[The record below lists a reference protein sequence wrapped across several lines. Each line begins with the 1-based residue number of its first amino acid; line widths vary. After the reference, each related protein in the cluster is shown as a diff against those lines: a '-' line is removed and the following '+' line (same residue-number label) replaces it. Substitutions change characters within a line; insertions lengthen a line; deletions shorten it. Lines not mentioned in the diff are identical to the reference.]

1 MSLLNILEYPDPKLR
16 TIAAPVKVFDQR
28 IKDIVKDMFETMY
41 DAPGIGLAATQV
53 DIHERIVV
61 IDVSE
66 EKNQPL
72 VIINPEVEILEG
84 EPESMDEG
92 CLSIPGFYEEVS
104 RVNHCKLNAFDE
116 NGNAY
121 EKICKGLLAVCVQ
134 HELDHLNGKLF
145 VDYISPLKR
154 NRIKSKLEKKHKLES
169 KQAN

>member
-1 MSLLNILEYPDPKLR
+1 MSLLTILEYPDPKLR
-16 TIAAPVKVFDQR
+16 TIASSVKVFDAR
-28 IKDIVKDMFETMY
+28 IRNIVKDMLETMY

-72 VIINPEVEILEG
+72 VLINPEVEILEG
-84 EPESMDEG
+84 KPETMQEG
-92 CLSIPGFYEEVS
+92 CLSVPNFYEEVS

-116 NGNAY
+116 TGKAY
-121 EKICKGLLAVCVQ
+121 EKICTGLLAVCVQ

-145 VDYISPLKR
+145 VDYLSPLKR
-154 NRIKSKLEKKHKLES
+154 NRIKSKLEKKHKLDA
-169 KQAN
+169 KKGN